1 MKYLRKTMTNDKAT
15 SIHYES
21 TFEELADRLIED
33 NDVHFLDFI
42 INKYTNER
50 QAHFIATNDSVA
62 LKELDS
68 NSMLYF
74 INHATHADYIHAF
87 MHVAPKYKDTT
98 YQIVLEREKYK

>member
-21 TFEELADRLIED
+21 TLEELADRMIED

-42 INKYTNER
+42 VNKYTDER
-50 QAHFIATNDSVA
+50 QAHFIATNDIIA

-74 INHATHADYIHAF
+74 INHATYADYVHAF
-87 MHVAPKYKDTT
+87 MHVAVKYKDTT
-98 YQIVLEREKYK
+98 YQIFIKR